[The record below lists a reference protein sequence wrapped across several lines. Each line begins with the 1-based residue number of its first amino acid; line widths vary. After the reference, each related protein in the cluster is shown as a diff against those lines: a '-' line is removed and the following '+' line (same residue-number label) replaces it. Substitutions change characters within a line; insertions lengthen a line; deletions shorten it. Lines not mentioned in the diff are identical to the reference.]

1 MRALTPADNLH
12 SLLEWNPV
20 VQPVAIFQTDSG
32 YNLVTSAVEGEQ
44 KQVQVFYIAKHLQYK
59 TQNAA
64 TI

>member
-1 MRALTPADNLH
+1 MKPCGTAR
-12 SLLEWNPV
+12 SY
-20 VQPVAIFQTDSG
+20 FSG